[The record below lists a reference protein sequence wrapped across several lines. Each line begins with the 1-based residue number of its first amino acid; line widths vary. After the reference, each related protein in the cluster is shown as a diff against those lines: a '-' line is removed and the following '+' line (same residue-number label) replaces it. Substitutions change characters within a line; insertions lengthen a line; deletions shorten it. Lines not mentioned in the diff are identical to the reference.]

1 MAVQDMP
8 EVPTTAESE
17 EQNLDLPDVP
27 TKKPVASNVAR
38 DDAEIASVEISTKKR
53 SLFLSLH
60 TYTNHL
66 KHSHTPKMPMLA
78 HTSHMYALPA

>member
-1 MAVQDMP
+1 MVVQDLP
-8 EVPTTAESE
+8 EVTTTVESK

-27 TKKPVASNVAR
+27 TKKPVTSNAAR
-38 DDAEIASVEISTKKR
+38 DDAEIASARISTKKR

-60 TYTNHL
+60 TYTNYL